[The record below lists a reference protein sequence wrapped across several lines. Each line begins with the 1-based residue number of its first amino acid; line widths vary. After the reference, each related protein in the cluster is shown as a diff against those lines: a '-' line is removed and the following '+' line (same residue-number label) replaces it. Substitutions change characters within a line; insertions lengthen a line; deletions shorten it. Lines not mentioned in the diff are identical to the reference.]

1 MAKKKLLLLFT
12 LFILGFTNVVSQNVT
27 LYKQFGGRVDFT
39 FIGNTLNPEENSF
52 MITPT
57 VLTTSSANLALKPSD
72 IVLKAYLY
80 WSGSGTGDFD
90 VKLNNVN
97 ITPDRK
103 FSYKRVT
110 LDYFSA
116 FTDVTQQIQST
127 GNGLYTLSEFD
138 VSSFIVGH
146 FENQT
151 NFAGWAI
158 VIVYENSALPINLIN
173 VYDGLQAVP
182 SVVDITLNSLNVID
196 NQDAKIGFLAWEGD
210 TKWDFLES
218 LKINGNLI
226 SNPPLNPATNAFNGT
241 NSITGSNTLYN
252 MDLDV
257 YNIQNNINI
266 GDVSAQIQLTS
277 GKDFVMIN
285 AIITKLN
292 SQLPD
297 ATVKIENIVQT
308 CNSRDITVNYT
319 VSNLNS
325 TNFLPSGTYIT
336 IYADNQA
343 IATTQT
349 TQIIPIG
356 GSSNYQTIVTIPNT
370 IPIDFDLK
378 IIVDDNKGVPSVTE
392 IVENN
397 NTFNQAVTI
406 WLSPEF
412 NILEDITQC
421 IEKKG
426 VYDFSSYETLVK
438 KKSTD
443 IVAFFK
449 NYSDATANTNPITN
463 TLSYETQNSS
473 ETIYVRIDNEH
484 CYTITQFNLVTKFCN
499 ITYYNFFVPNGNNF
513 FIEGIVDVY
522 PNYEIS
528 VYNRWGVLVWKGNKN
543 IPNWDGTS
551 NQGLIPLS
559 GTLPTGTYY
568 YVLNYNDPAQPEN
581 KVAWV
586 YLSR

>member
-12 LFILGFTNVVSQNVT
+12 LFVFGLTSMTSQNVS

-57 VLTTSSANLALKPSD
+57 VLTTSAANLSLKPGD
-72 IVLKAYLY
+72 VVLKAYLY

-90 VKLNNVN
+90 IKLNNVA

-103 FSYKRVT
+103 FSYKRGT

-210 TKWDFLES
+210 TKLDFLES

-277 GKDFVMIN
+277 GLDFVMIN

-308 CNSRDITVNYT
+308 CNYRDLTINYK
-319 VSNLNS
+319 VSNLNC

-336 IYADNQA
+336 IYANNQA

-356 GSSNYQTIVTIPNT
+356 GSSNYQTLVTIPNS
-370 IPIDFDLK
+370 IPLDFDLK
-378 IIVDDNKGVPSVTE
+378 IIVDDNKGVGSVTE

-397 NTFNQAVTI
+397 NSFTQAVSL
-406 WLSPEF
+406 WLSPQF
-412 NILEDITQC
+412 NILEDISQC
-421 IEKKG
+421 VEKKG
-426 VYDFSSYETLVK
+426 VFDFSSYEALVK

-443 IVAFFK
+443 IVGFFK
-449 NYSDATANTNPITN
+449 SYNDATSNTNPISN
-463 TLSYETQNSS
+463 TSSYSIQNSS
-473 ETIYVRIDNEH
+473 ETIYVRIQNED
-484 CYTITQFNLVTKFCN
+484 CYAITQFNLSNKFCAV
-499 ITYYNFFVPNGNNF
+499 TYYNFFTPNGNNF
-513 FIEGIVDVY
+513 FIEGLEDVY

-528 VYNRWGVLVWKGNKN
+528 VYNRWGVIVWTGNKN
-543 IPNWDGTS
+543 IPYWDGTS
-551 NQGLIPLS
+551 NQGLILLS
-559 GTLPTGTYY
+559 GTLPSGTYY
-568 YVLNYNDPAQPEN
+568 YVLNYNDATQPEK
-581 KVAWV
+581 KVAWI